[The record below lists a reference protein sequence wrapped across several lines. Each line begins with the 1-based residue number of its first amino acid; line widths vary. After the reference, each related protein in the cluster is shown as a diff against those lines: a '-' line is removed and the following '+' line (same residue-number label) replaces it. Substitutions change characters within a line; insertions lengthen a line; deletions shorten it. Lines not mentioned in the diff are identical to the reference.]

1 MAIDEEFS
9 ESANDES
16 SIFQKSIIL
25 FIIGFFIIFAGIII
39 LIIAAV
45 LSNGSA
51 NFGAV
56 IFIGPFPIVVG
67 AGPEATWMVL
77 FAVILAILSI
87 IAFVILRREM
97 GRVDV

>member
-9 ESANDES
+9 ESANDKS
-16 SIFQKSIIL
+16 STFQKSLML
-25 FIIGFFIIFAGIII
+25 FIIGFFVIFAGIII
-39 LIIAAV
+39 LIAAAV

-67 AGPEATWMVL
+67 TGPEATWMVL
-77 FAVILAILSI
+77 FAVILAIFSI
-87 IAFVILRREM
+87 ITFVILRREM
-97 GRVDV
+97 RRVDV